1 MLSNSLL
8 TLVNFGALFFPLART
23 EIQLSVEHTMRWDE
37 IYIVPDNGNC
47 KTHTLNRHLG
57 HPNCEPEGQ

>member
-1 MLSNSLL
+1 M
-8 TLVNFGALFFPLART
+8 
-23 EIQLSVEHTMRWDE
+23 EVEGKEGHDPDRSGDE